1 MTSDLAGALL
11 WAFVLLL
18 ILALTSLALQP
29 RAKHRRRAKCPPDPT
44 TYRGFCRRKPKWVR
58 QAVIRLKALQ
68 PDDGCRAIAAAFNRN
83 YRHRRMTVGKS
94 YVAKI
99 FNEHQLEI
107 LAWRRKIR
115 RRKPGI
121 GGKRLIWAADL
132 TYADNTSGKEETIF
146 GLLDHGTRLCLS
158 LQTVKTK
165 ASIELVRQLLNTI
178 ELCGKPKCLRT
189 DNEPVFTS
197 WIFRLSLAI
206 LGIRHQRTQL
216 ASPWQNGRVERFF
229 GTFKERLR
237 RRREP
242 LPAGRKAQRQLDVFR
257 FWYNELRPH
266 QSLDGYTPAEIWTGR
281 KPSRG
286 HLRFM
291 TAWQGVLSGF
301 YAPK

>member
-1 MTSDLAGALL
+1 MAPED
-11 WAFVLLL
+11 
-18 ILALTSLALQP
+18 
-29 RAKHRRRAKCPPDPT
+29 
-44 TYRGFCRRKPKWVR
+44 
-58 QAVIRLKALQ
+58 
-68 PDDGCRAIAAAFNRN
+68 
-83 YRHRRMTVGKS
+83 
-94 YVAKI
+94 
-99 FNEHQLEI
+99 
-107 LAWRRKIR
+107 R

-121 GGKRLIWAADL
+121 IGKRLIWAADL
-132 TYADNTSGKEETIF
+132 TYADNTASKKEMIL
-146 GLLDHGTRLCLS
+146 GLLDHGTRLCLC

-165 ASIELVRQLLNTI
+165 ASIELVRQLLNAI

-206 LGIRHQRTQL
+206 LGIRHQRTQV